1 MNIRKPT
8 DYATMFTILD
18 TLMAA
23 QLPQMEMYCEIGR
36 LVSGRVEKGAAV
48 AASEYLQAAYPTAE
62 GFSPRNVR
70 RMRAFYAAYE
80 ESPEIIRL
88 TMNLGWTQNVAIL
101 ERCSNNDERAW
112 YIRAVLHFGWKKAK
126 LLDAIESQAW
136 LHSSLDEPM
145 VSCYTGEKEISQE
158 SECDEENTLCMPW
171 KYLPQ
176 PDGGVRDE
184 GLGEEGGTCLT
195 VPYRVGG
202 DQPGGDWQSGL
213 SSGAAQAGGAWDLL
227 RRPRGAAAY
236 QSGLRQVRP
245 ADRHGQRESAEYA
258 LHLRR
263 RLCRKAAPPDG
274 LYRPPPRCCRPVVHR
289 RLRGHLAGCAGR
301 MSRATERDKT
311 YVDFPQKCAIISIES
326 CVIKTI

>member
-8 DYATMFTILD
+8 DYTAMFAALD
-18 TLMAA
+18 AAVTA
-23 QLPQMEMYCEIGR
+23 QLPQMELYCEIGR
-36 LVSGRVEKGAAV
+36 VVSGRSEKGAAV
-48 AASEYLQAAYPTAE
+48 AASEYLQAAYPAAA
-62 GFSPRNVR
+62 GFSPRNLR

-80 ESPEIIRL
+80 ESPEIMRL
-88 TMNLGWTQNVAIL
+88 AMNLGWTRNVAIL
-101 ERCSNNDERAW
+101 EGCGSSEERAW

-126 LLDAIESQAW
+126 LLEAIESQAW

-158 SECDEENTLCMPW
+158 SECDEKNTLCMPW

-184 GLGEEGGTCLT
+184 GLGEEGRTCLT

-213 SSGAAQAGGAWDLL
+213 SSGAAQAGGARDIL
-227 RRPRGAAAY
+227 RRPRSAAAH

-245 ADRHGQRESAEYA
+245 ADWHGQRKPAEYA
-258 LHLRR
+258 PHLRWR
-263 RLCRKAAPPDG
+263 PGWQAPPLDG
-274 LYRPPPRCCRPVVHR
+274 LHRPPRRCCRPMVHR
-289 RLRGHLAGCAGR
+289 RLRIDLAGCAGGVPG
-301 MSRATERDKT
+301 AAGFNCK
-311 YVDFPQKCAIISIES
+311 K
-326 CVIKTI
+326 